1 VVLCKD
7 FISSS
12 PRRGGM
18 DFEGVSF
25 QGGDP
30 SRSVRCYL
38 DGVDARAVLS
48 ASASTFNFKILK
60 SVRFKAES

>member
-1 VVLCKD
+1 
-7 FISSS
+7 
-12 PRRGGM
+12 M

-25 QGGDP
+25 QGDDP

-48 ASASTFNFKILK
+48 ASASTFNFKILR